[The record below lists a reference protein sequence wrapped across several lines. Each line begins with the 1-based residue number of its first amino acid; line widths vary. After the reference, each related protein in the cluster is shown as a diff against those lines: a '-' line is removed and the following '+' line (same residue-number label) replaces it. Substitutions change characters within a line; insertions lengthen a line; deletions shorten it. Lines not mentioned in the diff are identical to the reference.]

1 MFKPLVLSLL
11 LSLPVLA
18 DEPDEPV
25 SCPKSYYE
33 VKEVTKVYDGDTIT
47 VLIDLGF
54 SIYTK
59 QVIRLYGINTP
70 ELRGNSKLDGLVS
83 RDYLKSTLNNSN
95 VIIIKTYKDDKKG
108 KYGRYLGTVFT
119 KTTNGCINI
128 NELLVSKGLAV
139 RYYP

>member
-1 MFKPLVLSLL
+1 MVKLLFLITLISLGA
-11 LSLPVLA
+11 LA
-18 DEPDEPV
+18 DIPV
-25 SCPKSYYE
+25 ESSNCPKSSYK

-70 ELRGNSKLDGLVS
+70 ELRGDSKVSGLVS
-83 RDYLKSTLNNSN
+83 RDYLRSILKSNKIL
-95 VIIIKTYKDDKKG
+95 IKTYKDDKKG

-119 KTTNGCINI
+119 KNSNGCVNI